1 METNLFGGAVVNIFP
16 SLAGFWPVENI
27 KGDIKRK
34 ASKQDFFLTLINKE
48 KFDKLGLGDKIKI
61 RNLDDLSQFVSFYTA
76 KEIKMPSIPSATIGL
91 YYEDV
96 ECIIGKKFLSNSVEN
111 AIKNKDEEREIGLYS
126 AGVAELK
133 LFCLGSVILHNMDIP
148 IDCVADKGVN
158 AIKDTQE
165 IIPRLNN
172 YNVIIASAG
181 MEAILPSV
189 ICSVTCRPVLALPSA
204 VGYGYAKEGES
215 SILSQLNATSMGIG
229 VFNINNIFGACD
241 CAGKINRIIKK
252 HESKEIVLNLK
263 GMNKYSFTKKSI
275 LDEKEFFMQLRQ
287 ISPTKEV
294 FGKNIKTNLTSILKK
309 RAEDLF
315 NKLSIQIITSSHEDN
330 EMELAKSCKQLLDVN
345 KLESKINTESIN
357 SILVNTEVLTNSD
370 IIIVISSNPGLL
382 PNMVGALTGAD
393 TLVVALPTTET
404 AAKVMIQNCVVG
416 IPIMPINNSRSTAS
430 FVSLIALKKIR
441 IGISS
446 GPIQRS
452 RSAPELQIDSTVL
465 TNILG
470 AATRVDSSERNSL
483 SSNKKK
489 KTSRK
494 KSNTKSHLS
503 PLLGFPNSSSENSA
517 ASVRP
522 SASVGRA
529 ASAHSVALDRRV
541 SSVRRAA
548 SAAGGGF
555 KSKNKRK
562 YSKGRKTQRFR
573 KL

>member
-16 SLAGFWPVENI
+16 SLSGFWPVENI
-27 KGDIKRK
+27 KGDITRK
-34 ASKQDFFLTLINKE
+34 ESEQDFFLTLINKE
-48 KFDKLGLGDKIKI
+48 KFDKLGLGSKIKI
-61 RNLDDLSQFVSFYTA
+61 RTLDDLSQFVSFYTT
-76 KEIKMPSIPSATIGL
+76 KEIKMPSIPSSVIGL

-96 ECIIGKKFLSNSVEN
+96 ECIIGKKYLSNSVEN
-111 AIKNKDEEREIGLYS
+111 AIKNKEVEKDIGLYS

-133 LFCLGSVILHNMDIP
+133 LFCLGSMILHNMDIP

-252 HESKEIVLNLK
+252 NESEEIVLDFK
-263 GMNKYSFTKKSI
+263 GMEKYSFTRNPI
-275 LDEKEFFMQLRQ
+275 RDGKEFFMQLRQ

-294 FGKNIKTNLTSILKK
+294 YGKNIKMNLTSILNK
-309 RAEDLF
+309 RAKDLF

-330 EMELAKSCKQLLDVN
+330 EMELAKSCKKLLDVN
-345 KLESKINTESIN
+345 KLESTINIETIN
-357 SILVNTEVLTNSD
+357 SILVNPDVLTNSD

-382 PNMVGALTGAD
+382 PNMVGALTGND
-393 TLVVALPTTET
+393 TLVIALPTTET

-441 IGISS
+441 IDNSLN
-446 GPIQRS
+446 PIQRAS
-452 RSAPELQIDSTVL
+452 SAPEYLLESNSGLQGDNTVL
-465 TNILG
+465 RNILS
-470 AATRVDSSERNSL
+470 ASSRVGSSERNSPN
-483 SSNKKK
+483 SSPNSKKK
-489 KTSRK
+489 KSSRK
-494 KSNTKSHLS
+494 KSNSKSLLT
-503 PLLGFPNSSSENSA
+503 PLLGFEESVSVKR
-517 ASVRP
+517 AS
-522 SASVGRA
+522 
-529 ASAHSVALDRRV
+529 
-541 SSVRRAA
+541 

-562 YSKGRKTQRFR
+562 YSKGRKTQRFK

>member
-1 METNLFGGAVVNIFP
+1 METNLFGGAVENIFP
-16 SLAGFWPVENI
+16 SLSGFWPIENI
-27 KGDIKRK
+27 KGDITRK
-34 ASKQDFFLTLINKE
+34 ELEQDFFLTLINKE
-48 KFDKLGLGDKIKI
+48 KFEKLGLEQKIEI
-61 RNLDDLSQFVSFYTA
+61 RSLDDLSQFVSFYTP
-76 KEIKMPSIPSATIGL
+76 KEIKMPSITTSVIGL

-96 ECIIGKKFLSNSVEN
+96 ECIIGKKYLSNSVEN
-111 AIKNKDEEREIGLYS
+111 AIKNKDAGKDIGLYS

-133 LFCLGSVILHNMDIP
+133 LFCLGSMILHNMDIP

-215 SILSQLNATSMGIG
+215 SILSQLNSTSMGIG

-252 HESKEIVLNLK
+252 IEGEEIVLDLK
-263 GMNKYSFTKKSI
+263 GMDKYSFTKTPI
-275 LDEKEFFMQLRQ
+275 RDGKEFFMQLRQ

-294 FGKNIKTNLTSILKK
+294 YGKNIKTNLTSILNK
-309 RAEDLF
+309 RAKDLF
-315 NKLSIQIITSSHEDN
+315 NKLSIQIITSSYEAD
-330 EMELAKSCKQLLDVN
+330 EKVLADSCKKLLEVN
-345 KLESKINTESIN
+345 NLKSTVNIESIN
-357 SILVNTEVLTNSD
+357 SILVNPDVLTNSD
-370 IIIVISSNPGLL
+370 VIIVISSNPGLL
-382 PNMVGALTGAD
+382 PNMVGALVGKD

-404 AAKVMIQNCVVG
+404 AAKVMLQNCVVG

-441 IGISS
+441 IDNSLN
-446 GPIQRS
+446 PIQRAS
-452 RSAPELQIDSTVL
+452 SAPAYLSESNSVLKKDNTLLSAILSASTR
-465 TNILG
+465 TG
-470 AATRVDSSERNSL
+470 SSERNSPSPKK
-483 SSNKKK
+483 SSQKKK
-489 KTSRK
+489 KSKHT
-494 KSNTKSHLS
+494 
-503 PLLGFPNSSSENSA
+503 PLLG
-517 ASVRP
+517 SVK
-522 SASVGRA
+522 
-529 ASAHSVALDRRV
+529 RV
-541 SSVRRAA
+541 S

-562 YSKGRKTQRFR
+562 YSKTQRFK